1 MFGPPGRGDRIAR
14 RIIVPLLIVF
24 ILVTAV
30 FNVWFDQTFVDGDS
44 MEPTLR
50 HGDRVLV
57 TKAYDTPRRGD
68 VVLVL
73 ARPRGGGPEREF
85 LKRVVAIEG
94 DTIAVVR
101 GVAIVNGAQEPG
113 EYATLL
119 SQDDITTRE
128 IKVPAGTVFTL
139 GDNRPISYDS
149 RFYGPAPIEAVLGR
163 VIAIWAPIGR
173 IGRVD

>member
-14 RIIVPLLIVF
+14 RILVPLLIAF

-30 FNVWFDQTFVDGDS
+30 FNIWFDQIMVDGDS

-57 TKAYDTPRRGD
+57 TKGYDTPRRGD
-68 VVLVL
+68 VVVVR

-85 LKRVVAIEG
+85 VKRVVAIEG
-94 DTIAVVR
+94 DTVSVVR
-101 GVAIVNGAQEPG
+101 GRAVVNGRAEPRDY
-113 EYATLL
+113 ETRL
-119 SQDDITTRE
+119 SESDITTSE
-128 IKVPAGTVFTL
+128 IEVPTGTVFTL
-139 GDNRPISYDS
+139 GDNRPVSYDS
-149 RFYGPAPIEAVLGR
+149 RFYGPASIEAVHGR
-163 VIAIWAPIGR
+163 VAAIWAPIGR